1 MTDPVESNYAETA
14 LEMLRSGDW
23 FSPMIYG
30 HYWYDKP
37 IFYYWELLLS
47 FKLFGVTSFAA
58 RLGSAL
64 FGLLGIE
71 LSYFF
76 VKRLYSAK
84 RAMAASLLLLTSAEY
99 FYIGKAII
107 TDMTLF
113 VFLEMTLMAFYLG
126 YTQKKS
132 SWYYAAYTAAA
143 IGTLV
148 KGPIGLRASWP
159 YHPFFP
165 LVAAGHKSLGAHE
178 TGFRRA
184 SLFDLDRPLVWT
196 HDGPAWS

>member
-1 MTDPVESNYAETA
+1 MKKERSYPWILLVLGAVLMFAGNQALLVTDPVESNYAETA
-14 LEMLRSGDW
+14 LEMFRSGDW
-23 FSPMIYG
+23 FSPRIYG

-47 FKLFGVTSFAA
+47 FRLFGVTSFAA
-58 RLGSAL
+58 RFGSAL

-84 RAMAASLLLLTSAEY
+84 RALMASLLLLTCTEY

-113 VFLEMTLMAFYLG
+113 VFIEMTLMAFYLG
-126 YTQKKS
+126 YTQKNPV
-132 SWYYAAYTAAA
+132 
-143 IGTLV
+143 GTMRPIRQQPSGPWS
-148 KGPIGLRASWP
+148 KGR
-159 YHPFFP
+159 
-165 LVAAGHKSLGAHE
+165 
-178 TGFRRA
+178 
-184 SLFDLDRPLVWT
+184 
-196 HDGPAWS
+196 